1 MNWKIEDVKR
11 GRVFKKSLAS
21 FVVAALA
28 STFFMSGNVM
38 AVAVGN
44 SDAGSN
50 NYSHPNSGPESYILS
65 GEYNNA
71 EGQYSAIVGG
81 FRNYTYF
88 TGKNAVALGGSFN
101 VASGENSMAGGGY
114 LGAATGRY
122 TTRLGGFDGIV
133 QGMYSTGIGG
143 GSTGDAAYGAL
154 ALGHGAVVTNGG
166 VNNVGNH
173 TFTQSSIA
181 LGYEATADEA
191 GTIALGHD
199 AGDASGWFVSYGY
212 DDNRIENGTQQIT
225 EKDRYKDSYYNR
237 LVKMADGINAHD
249 AVTMGQLTDRSSERA
264 MADASN
270 IGKNLKVTDGVDG
283 ATGLSKL
290 RDGTDDEKEANLN
303 LWGASLGT
311 GTAASGNQ
319 QLITG
324 GTLYDEVHP
333 TDGNYVKKNQ
343 TAAQNLSAL
352 DSQVKTNADGISSL
366 NGRMGSIASDGTY
379 ITKAGNISSNL
390 SALDTHMKTN
400 AEAIAVNKNDI
411 AVNAGKISTLESAS
425 AGHADRISKL
435 NTTVESHTTSINE
448 LKDTVSKQG
457 NQISQMDGKISENA
471 NKISSLERGIENN
484 ADAISQNSQA
494 ISELKQNGEALKKD
508 NEKIH
513 EALSEN
519 SAKISDNTAAISRNT
534 SAISQNAQAIQDMKT
549 QNEKLAQDLDT
560 RLDKDLSNLSDAGKA
575 NLQNEVKDAVAK
587 VTGDGQVEEGNT
599 GLITGGTLYSE
610 VRPDADGTY
619 ISRANTVGQNLS
631 RLDEGVKKTAG
642 LIQDDGTSVYI
653 GKDSEASAID
663 VRGKDNRG
671 RTITGVVTD
680 ASDMTSAAN
689 VLYVNEMYQVGRDSI
704 YEDMDRMYSR
714 LDSNINKG
722 VAGASALAALQP
734 MELDGDDKVSFAVGY
749 GHYRNA
755 NAAAIGAF
763 YSPNANTRFSF
774 GVSFGN
780 GDSAMN
786 AGLSFKLG
794 KGSSYAGISKADMVR
809 TIQSQAE
816 KIDQLEK
823 ENKEMKKAIE
833 EILKKLG

>member
-1 MNWKIEDVKR
+1 M
-11 GRVFKKSLAS
+11 GRLLSSLITAVMAS
-21 FVVAALA
+21 AFV
-28 STFFMSGNVM
+28 SMPMDGM

-50 NYSHPNSGPESYILS
+50 NYSHPNSGPKSYILS

-101 VASGENSMAGGGY
+101 VVSGENSMAGGGY

-143 GSTGDAAYGAL
+143 GSTGDAAYGTL
-154 ALGHGAVVTNGG
+154 ALGQGAVVTNGG
-166 VNNVGNH
+166 VIDKGGN
-173 TFTQSSIA
+173 TYISSSIA
-181 LGYEATADEA
+181 LGYEATASEA

-199 AGDASGWFVSYGY
+199 AGDASGWFVSYEY
-212 DDNRIENGTQQIT
+212 DGDNRIKAGTQKIT
-225 EKDRYKDSYYNR
+225 AKDPYTTSYYNR
-237 LVKMADGINAHD
+237 IVKMADGINAHD
-249 AVTMGQLTDRSSERA
+249 AVTMGQLTDKTNERA

-290 RDGTDDEKEANLN
+290 RDGTDDEKAANLN
-303 LWGASLGT
+303 LWGAALGT
-311 GTAASGNQ
+311 GSAVSGNQ

-324 GTLYDEVHP
+324 GTLYDEVRP

-343 TAAQNLSAL
+343 TTAENLSAL
-352 DSQVKTNADGISSL
+352 DSQVKSNADEVSGL
-366 NGRMGSIASDGTY
+366 NGRIGTIASDGTY
-379 ITKAGNISSNL
+379 ITKAATISANL
-390 SALDTHMKTN
+390 AALDTHMKTN

-435 NTTVESHTTSINE
+435 NTTVESHTATINE
-448 LKDTVSKQG
+448 LKDTVARQG
-457 NQISQMDGKISENA
+457 NQISKMDGKISENG
-471 NKISSLERGIENN
+471 NKISSLETGVKNN
-484 ADAISQNSQA
+484 AD
-494 ISELKQNGEALKKD
+494 
-508 NEKIH
+508 
-513 EALSEN
+513 
-519 SAKISDNTAAISRNT
+519 
-534 SAISQNAQAIQDMKT
+534 AISQNAQAIQDMKA
-549 QNEKLAQDLDT
+549 QNDKLAQDLDT
-560 RLDKDLSNLSDAGKA
+560 KVNRDLSNLSDAGKA

-587 VTGDGQVEEGNT
+587 VTGDGRVEDGNT
-599 GLITGGTLYSE
+599 GLITGGTLYRE

-619 ISRANTVGQNLS
+619 ISRSNTAGQNLS
-631 RLDEGVKKTAG
+631 ALDEAVKKTSG
-642 LIQDDGTSVYI
+642 LIQDDGKSVHI
-653 GKDSEASAID
+653 GKDSEASTID
-663 VRGKDNRG
+663 VKGKDNKG

>member
-1 MNWKIEDVKR
+1 MVRRR
-11 GRVFKKSLAS
+11 GRKVLGRLLSSLITA
-21 FVVAALA
+21 
-28 STFFMSGNVM
+28 VM
-38 AVAVGN
+38 ASAFVSMPMDGMAVTLGN

-50 NYSHPNSGPESYILS
+50 NDSNPNSYPESYILS

-71 EGQYSAIVGG
+71 KGQYSAIVGG
-81 FRNYTYF
+81 FRNYTYS

-101 VASGENSMAGGGY
+101 VVSGENSMAGGGY

-143 GSTGDAAYGAL
+143 GSTGDAAYGTL
-154 ALGHGAVVTNGG
+154 ALGQGAVVTNGG
-166 VNNVGNH
+166 VSDKGGN
-173 TFTQSSIA
+173 TYISSSIA
-181 LGYEATADEA
+181 LGYEATASEA

-199 AGDASGWFVSYGY
+199 AGDASGWFVSYEY
-212 DDNRIENGTQQIT
+212 DGDNRIIADTQKIT
-225 EKDRYKDSYYNR
+225 AKDPYTTSYYNR
-237 LVKMADGINAHD
+237 IVKMADGINAHD
-249 AVTMGQLTDRSSERA
+249 AVTMGQLTDKTNERA

-270 IGKNLKVTDGVDG
+270 IGKNLKVADGADI

-324 GTLYDEVHP
+324 GTLYDEVRP

-425 AGHADRISKL
+425 AGHEDRISKL

-471 NKISSLERGIENN
+471 NKISSLERGVANN
-484 ADAISQNSQA
+484 ANAISQNSQA
-494 ISELKQNGEALKKD
+494 ISELKQNGEALKED

-513 EALSEN
+513 QELSEN
-519 SAKISDNTAAISRNT
+519 SAKISDNTAAIFK
-534 SAISQNAQAIQDMKT
+534 NAKDIQDVKT
-549 QNEKLAQDLDT
+549 QNEELAQNLDT

-587 VTGDGQVEEGNT
+587 VTGDGRVEDGNT
-599 GLITGGTLYSE
+599 GLITGGTLYRE

-619 ISRANTVGQNLS
+619 ISRSNTAGQNLS
-631 RLDEGVKKTAG
+631 ALDEAVKKTSG
-642 LIQDDGTSVYI
+642 LIQDDGKSVHI
-653 GKDSEASAID
+653 GKDSEASTID
-663 VRGKDNRG
+663 VKGKDNKG